1 MKRCPECRRDY
12 YDNSLLYCLDDGSAL
27 LDGPA
32 MPEPPV
38 SLSGKFAGEPAT
50 AILRSSVA
58 PDEAGTRAQ
67 IDITNETAILPA
79 STGSV
84 SGTASKKSSL
94 IAGVLGIL
102 LVTSLGA
109 GSYLYYGRGSSKQ
122 IDSIAVMPFINDSG
136 NADVEYLSDGMT
148 DTLISSLSQ
157 LANLNVK
164 GRSSVFRY
172 KGRDMDART
181 LGKELGVQAVLFG
194 RVIQRNDQITLS
206 LELLDALTENVIWS
220 GKYDRKQADVVTLQ
234 SEIARDVS
242 NKLKSR
248 LSGTDAAKVEKGY
261 TADPEAYKL
270 YLQGRFHWNKRTE
283 ADLKKSIQYFDQAIA
298 RDPGYALAYSGLG
311 AVYMVMSGYT
321 LDPPPDV
328 AFPKARAAALK
339 ALEIDPTLAEPHAT
353 LATALHEFD
362 WDHSEAEKEYK
373 RAIELDP
380 NNATAH
386 QWHGNFLMDMGR
398 FDEAIAEMK
407 RAIELDPL
415 SPIINS
421 NLGNVYRAARR
432 YDEAIAQYK
441 KALEIVP
448 NFEIAKIHLDRT
460 YVLKGMYEEVI
471 EGARQSMLSAGM
483 TPAEAEKK
491 VAPIR
496 DAYRN
501 SGAKGFWQNV
511 LERQLAAAQAGHP
524 DADDYEMACFQLGA
538 GNRDGALNALEK
550 MVANGRGMTGTL
562 WLRSDPVW
570 DPLRTEPRFRELLRK
585 TGMPE

>member
-1 MKRCPECRRDY
+1 MPTRLLRQQFAVLSGRRQRPARRPCNARTAGVVERQVCRRTGNCD
-12 YDNSLLYCLDDGSAL
+12 
-27 LDGPA
+27 P
-32 MPEPPV
+32 
-38 SLSGKFAGEPAT
+38 
-50 AILRSSVA
+50 
-58 PDEAGTRAQ
+58 AQ

-220 GKYDRKQADVVTLQ
+220 GKYDRKQSDVVTLQ

-242 NKLKSR
+242 NKLKTR
-248 LSGTDAAKVEKGY
+248 LSGVDTAKVEKGY

-270 YLQGRFHWNKRTE
+270 YLQGRFYLNKRTE
-283 ADLKKSIQYFDQAIA
+283 ADLKKSIGYFDEAIA
-298 RDPGYALAYSGLG
+298 RDPGYAMAYSGLG
-311 AVYMVMSGYT
+311 TVYQVMSGYT
-321 LDPPPDV
+321 SDPPPGV
-328 AFPKARAAALK
+328 LFPKARTSAQR

-353 LATALHEFD
+353 LADVLHNYD
-362 WDHSEAEKEYK
+362 WDHGEAEKEYK
-373 RAIELDP
+373 RAIALDP
-380 NNATAH
+380 NYSSAH
-386 QWHGNFLMDMGR
+386 QWYGTFLLDMGR
-398 FDEAIAEMK
+398 IDEGVAELQ
-407 RAIELDPL
+407 RALELDPL

-421 NLGNVYRAARR
+421 NLGNGYRAAHR
-432 YDEAIAQYK
+432 YDEAIGQYK

-448 NFEIAKIHLDRT
+448 NFEIAKTHLDRT
-460 YVLKGMYEEVI
+460 YILKGMYQEVI
-471 EGARQSMLSAGM
+471 EGARLSMLSAGI
-483 TPAEAEKK
+483 TPAQAEKK
-491 VAPIR
+491 LAPLR
-496 DAYRN
+496 DAYRT

-538 GNRDGALNALEK
+538 GNREEALNALEK

-570 DPLRTEPRFRELLRK
+570 DPLRTEPRFKELLRK
-585 TGMPE
+585 TGLPE